1 MRLFVIYTIR
11 FYRYDYTKNNNLITQ
26 YDPRQGGTTMI
37 RRSLFVKNKI
47 AIGLAA
53 ASLALTT
60 ASSQAVTFD
69 AGGFDITFDS
79 TFSYGQSI
87 RVEDRDFSLI
97 GKSNNPAFDWTG
109 YNPALNTIYSSQDV
123 WAQSGSY
130 SNNGDAGNLNFDSGD
145 SFSKLLKGTHDLS
158 INKDNYG
165 LFTRFMYFYDFALM
179 DGDFAYANPT
189 SGQSVDPCDDED
201 TKEQSCADIRLLDAF
216 VWADFDLN
224 DGKNPLSVRL
234 GQQVVNWGES
244 TLISHGINVNPVD
257 IDRLKA
263 PGAELKEAFIPVG
276 MLWASLGITD
286 NITLEGFYQY
296 QWHETRLPAA
306 GTYFSTNDFAAENG
320 YHQNVQLG
328 FTSNPDI
335 DVAFL
340 TESLNNLTATYAQVA
355 AAQGI
360 NPTSPEGQALL
371 ANMYLAHPTKVAL
384 KGKGSNGKTEPDD
397 GGQYGLR
404 LGIFLP
410 EWNDTEIALYHV
422 NYHSRRPLISGRVS
436 NFSQAAIAQDLAML
450 STTEITDDNVA
461 DLVAFSK
468 AENEYPEDIKLY
480 GVSFNTTIGETAF
493 AGEFAFRQD
502 EPLQIDDVEL
512 LYTAMPE
519 QLAVAGIRPD
529 FAGISQMSIG
539 DAISSVGPGEVA
551 KGYIERDT
559 SQIQFTA
566 THLFGP
572 SLGADSWA
580 VVGEV
585 GAVKIHDM
593 PDYDEMRLNVSGTGR
608 SGVIT
613 GPGTTDYSTLHL
625 GLSNG
630 PEEKSFATGSSWG
643 YRLIAKGD
651 YFNLYN
657 GINFSPRFV
666 FSHDVNGNTPDPMFL
681 FIEDR
686 KSLGATMNF
695 NYQNAWSLDVSYN
708 SFWGGGGVNTSSDR
722 DYVSFN
728 LKYSI

>member
-1 MRLFVIYTIR
+1 M
-11 FYRYDYTKNNNLITQ
+11 ITHN
-26 YDPRQGGTTMI
+26 YPRQGGYTMI

-53 ASLALTT
+53 ASLGLSA
-60 ASSQAVTFD
+60 AANAANFEV
-69 AGGFDITFDS
+69 GGFDVTFDS
-79 TFSYGQSI
+79 TFSYGQSV
-87 RVEDRDFSLI
+87 RVEDRDFDII

-109 YNPALNTIYSSQDV
+109 YNPSLNTIYSSQDV
-123 WAQSGSY
+123 WAQPGSY

-158 INKDNYG
+158 ISKDNYG
-165 LFTRFMYFYDFALM
+165 LFARFMYFYDFELM
-179 DGDFAYANPT
+179 DGDRAYVNPT
-189 SGQSVDPCDDED
+189 SGQGVDPCDDDD
-201 TKEQSCADIRLLDAF
+201 TKEQSCADIRLLDAY
-216 VWADFDLN
+216 VWVNFDLN
-224 DGKNPLSVRL
+224 DGNNPLSIRL

-276 MLWASLGITD
+276 MLWASLGITE

-320 YHQNVQLG
+320 YQQNVQLG

-335 DVAFL
+335 DMAFL
-340 TESLNNLTATYAQVA
+340 TDSLNNLYTNFAQVA

-360 NPTSPEGQALL
+360 DPTSAEGQALL

-384 KGKGSNGKTEPDD
+384 KGKGDNGKTEPDD

-404 LGIFLP
+404 LGVFLP
-410 EWNDTEIALYHV
+410 EWNDTEVALYHV

-436 NFSQAAIAQDLAML
+436 NFSQAAIAQDLAMIA
-450 STTEITDDNVA
+450 TTEITDDNVA

-468 AENEYPEDIKLY
+468 AENDYPEDIKLY
-480 GVSFNTTIGETAF
+480 GLSFNTTIGETAF
-493 AGEFAFRQD
+493 AGEFAFRKD

-519 QLAVAGIRPD
+519 QLALAGIRPD
-529 FAGISQMSIG
+529 FAGISQMSFG
-539 DAISSVGPGEVA
+539 DAISSVAAGEVA
-551 KGYIERDT
+551 QGYIERDT

-613 GPGTTDYSTLHL
+613 GPGTTDYTTLQL

-630 PEEKSFATGSSWG
+630 PEEKSFATASSWG

-686 KSLGATMNF
+686 KSLGVTMNF

-708 SFWGGGGVNTSSDR
+708 SFWGGGDINTFSDR

>member
-1 MRLFVIYTIR
+1 
-11 FYRYDYTKNNNLITQ
+11 
-26 YDPRQGGTTMI
+26 MI

-53 ASLALTT
+53 ASLGLSA
-60 ASSQAVTFD
+60 AANAANFEV
-69 AGGFDITFDS
+69 GGFDVTFDS
-79 TFSYGQSI
+79 TFSYGQSV
-87 RVEDRDFSLI
+87 RVEDRDFDII

-109 YNPALNTIYSSQDV
+109 YNPSLNTIYSSQDV
-123 WAQSGSY
+123 WAQPGSY

-158 INKDNYG
+158 ISKDNYG
-165 LFTRFMYFYDFALM
+165 LFTRFMYFYDFELM
-179 DGDFAYANPT
+179 DGDRAYVNPT
-189 SGQSVDPCDDED
+189 SGQGVDPCDDDD
-201 TKEQSCADIRLLDAF
+201 TKEQSCADIRLLDAY
-216 VWADFDLN
+216 VWANFDLN
-224 DGKNPLSVRL
+224 DGNNPLSIRL

-276 MLWASLGITD
+276 MLWASLGITE

-320 YHQNVQLG
+320 YQQNVQLG

-335 DVAFL
+335 DMAFL
-340 TESLNNLTATYAQVA
+340 TDSLNNLYTNFAQVA

-360 NPTSPEGQALL
+360 DPTSAEGQALL

-384 KGKGSNGKTEPDD
+384 KGKGDNSKTEPDD

-404 LGIFLP
+404 LGVFLP
-410 EWNDTEIALYHV
+410 EWNDTEVALYHV

-436 NFSQAAIAQDLAML
+436 NFSQAAIAQDLAMIA
-450 STTEITDDNVA
+450 TTEITDDNVA

-468 AENEYPEDIKLY
+468 AENDYPEDIKLY
-480 GVSFNTTIGETAF
+480 GLSFNTTIGETAF
-493 AGEFAFRQD
+493 AGEFAFRKD

-519 QLAVAGIRPD
+519 QLALAGIRPD
-529 FAGISQMSIG
+529 FAGISQMSFG
-539 DAISSVGPGEVA
+539 DAISSVAAGEVA
-551 KGYIERDT
+551 QGYIERDT

-613 GPGTTDYSTLHL
+613 GPGTTDYTTLQL

-630 PEEKSFATGSSWG
+630 PEEKSFATASSWG

-686 KSLGATMNF
+686 KSLGVTMNF

-708 SFWGGGGVNTSSDR
+708 SFWGGGDINTFSDR

>member
-1 MRLFVIYTIR
+1 
-11 FYRYDYTKNNNLITQ
+11 
-26 YDPRQGGTTMI
+26 MI

-53 ASLALTT
+53 ASLGLSA
-60 ASSQAVTFD
+60 AANAANFEV
-69 AGGFDITFDS
+69 GGFDVAFDS
-79 TFSYGQSI
+79 TFSYGQSV
-87 RVEDRDFSLI
+87 RVEDRDFDII

-109 YNPALNTIYSSQDV
+109 YNPSLNTIYSSQDV
-123 WAQSGSY
+123 WAQPGSY

-158 INKDNYG
+158 ISKDNYG
-165 LFTRFMYFYDFALM
+165 LFTRFMYFYDFELM
-179 DGDFAYANPT
+179 DGDRAYVNPT
-189 SGQSVDPCDDED
+189 SGQGVDPCDDDD
-201 TKEQSCADIRLLDAF
+201 TKEQSCADIRLLDAY
-216 VWADFDLN
+216 VWANFDLN
-224 DGKNPLSVRL
+224 DGNNPLSIRL

-276 MLWASLGITD
+276 MLWASLGITE

-320 YHQNVQLG
+320 YQQNVQLG

-335 DVAFL
+335 DMAFL
-340 TESLNNLTATYAQVA
+340 TDSLNNLYTNFAQVA

-360 NPTSPEGQALL
+360 DPTSAEGQALL

-384 KGKGSNGKTEPDD
+384 KGKGDNGKTEPDD

-404 LGIFLP
+404 LGVFLP
-410 EWNDTEIALYHV
+410 EWNDTEVALYHV

-436 NFSQAAIAQDLAML
+436 NFSQAAIAQDLAMIA
-450 STTEITDDNVA
+450 TTEITDDNVA

-468 AENEYPEDIKLY
+468 AENDYPEDIKLY
-480 GVSFNTTIGETAF
+480 GLSFNTTIGETAF
-493 AGEFAFRQD
+493 AGEFTFRKD

-519 QLAVAGIRPD
+519 QLALAGIRPD
-529 FAGISQMSIG
+529 FAGISQMSFG
-539 DAISSVGPGEVA
+539 DAISSVAAGEVA
-551 KGYIERDT
+551 QGYIERDT

-613 GPGTTDYSTLHL
+613 GPGTTDYTTLQL

-630 PEEKSFATGSSWG
+630 PEEKSFATASSWG

-686 KSLGATMNF
+686 KSLGVTMNF

-708 SFWGGGGVNTSSDR
+708 SFWGGGDINTFSDR

>member
-1 MRLFVIYTIR
+1 M
-11 FYRYDYTKNNNLITQ
+11 ITQ
-26 YDPRQGGTTMI
+26 NDPRQGGTKMI
-37 RRSLFVKNKI
+37 RRSLFVKNRI

-53 ASLALTT
+53 ASLGLSA
-60 ASSQAVTFD
+60 ASTQAVTFE

-79 TFSYGQSI
+79 TFSYGQSV
-87 RVEDRDFSLI
+87 RVEDRDFNLI

-109 YNPALNTIYSSQDV
+109 YNPALNNTIYSSQDV
-123 WAQSGSY
+123 WAQPGSY

-179 DGDFAYANPT
+179 DGNHAYSNPT
-189 SGQSVDPCDDED
+189 SGQGVDPCDDKD
-201 TKEQSCADIRLLDAF
+201 TKAQSCADIRLLDAF

-224 DGKNPLSVRL
+224 DGNNPLSVRL

-263 PGAELKEAFIPVG
+263 PGAELKEAFIPIG
-276 MLWASLGITD
+276 MLWASLGITE

-296 QWHETRLPAA
+296 QWQETRLPAA

-320 YHQNVQLG
+320 YQQNVQLG

-340 TESLNNLTATYAQVA
+340 TDSLNNLTSDFALAA

-360 NPTSPEGQALL
+360 DPSSAEGSALL
-371 ANMYLAHPTKVAL
+371 AQMYLAYPTKVAL
-384 KGKGSNGKTEPDD
+384 KGKGDNGKTEPED

-404 LGIFLP
+404 LGVFLP
-410 EWNDTEIALYHV
+410 EFNDTEIALYHV

-436 NFSQAAIAQDLAML
+436 NFSQAAIAQDLAMIM
-450 STTEITDDNVA
+450 TTEITSDNVA
-461 DLVAFSK
+461 DLTAFSK
-468 AENEYPEDIKLY
+468 AENDYPEDIKLY
-480 GVSFNTTIGETAF
+480 GLSFNTTIGETAF

-519 QLAVAGIRPD
+519 QLALAGIRPD
-529 FAGISQMSIG
+529 FAGISQMSFG
-539 DAISSVGPGEVA
+539 DAISSVGAGEVA
-551 KGYIERDT
+551 QGYIERDT

-585 GAVKIHDM
+585 GAVKIHNM
-593 PDYDEMRLNVSGTGR
+593 PEYDEMRLNVSGTGR
-608 SGVIT
+608 SGTIT
-613 GPGTTDYSTLHL
+613 GPGTTDYSTLQL

-630 PEEKSFATGSSWG
+630 AEEKSFATASSWG

-651 YFNLYN
+651 YFNLYK

-708 SFWGGGGVNTSSDR
+708 SFWGGGDINTFSDR

>member
-1 MRLFVIYTIR
+1 
-11 FYRYDYTKNNNLITQ
+11 
-26 YDPRQGGTTMI
+26 MI

-53 ASLALTT
+53 ASLGLSA
-60 ASSQAVTFD
+60 AANAANFEV
-69 AGGFDITFDS
+69 GGFDVTFDS
-79 TFSYGQSI
+79 TFSYGQSV
-87 RVEDRDFSLI
+87 RVEDRDFDII

-109 YNPALNTIYSSQDV
+109 YNPSLNTIYSSQDV
-123 WAQSGSY
+123 WAQPGSY

-158 INKDNYG
+158 ISKDNYG
-165 LFTRFMYFYDFALM
+165 LFTRFMYFYDFELM
-179 DGDFAYANPT
+179 DGDRAYVNPT
-189 SGQSVDPCDDED
+189 SGQGVDPCDDDD
-201 TKEQSCADIRLLDAF
+201 TKEQSCADIRLLDAY
-216 VWADFDLN
+216 VWANFDLN
-224 DGKNPLSVRL
+224 DGNNPLSIRL

-276 MLWASLGITD
+276 MLWASLGITE

-320 YHQNVQLG
+320 YQQNVQLG

-340 TESLNNLTATYAQVA
+340 TDSLNNLYTNFAQVA

-360 NPTSPEGQALL
+360 DPTSAEGQALL
-371 ANMYLAHPTKVAL
+371 ANMYSAHPTKVAL
-384 KGKGSNGKTEPDD
+384 KGKGDNGKTEPDD

-404 LGIFLP
+404 LGVFLP
-410 EWNDTEIALYHV
+410 EWNDTEVALYHV

-436 NFSQAAIAQDLAML
+436 NFSQAAIAQDLAMIA
-450 STTEITDDNVA
+450 TTEITDDNVA

-468 AENEYPEDIKLY
+468 AENDYPEDIKLY
-480 GVSFNTTIGETAF
+480 GLSFNTTIGETAF
-493 AGEFAFRQD
+493 AGEFAFRKD

-519 QLAVAGIRPD
+519 QLALAGIRPD
-529 FAGISQMSIG
+529 FAGISQMSFG
-539 DAISSVGPGEVA
+539 DAISSVAAGEVA
-551 KGYIERDT
+551 QGYIERDT

-613 GPGTTDYSTLHL
+613 GPGTTDYTTLQL

-630 PEEKSFATGSSWG
+630 PEEKSFATASSWG

-686 KSLGATMNF
+686 KSLGVTMNF

-708 SFWGGGGVNTSSDR
+708 SFWGGGDINTFSDR

>member
-1 MRLFVIYTIR
+1 
-11 FYRYDYTKNNNLITQ
+11 
-26 YDPRQGGTTMI
+26 MI

-53 ASLALTT
+53 ASLGLSA
-60 ASSQAVTFD
+60 AANAANFEV
-69 AGGFDITFDS
+69 GGFDVTFDS
-79 TFSYGQSI
+79 TFSYGQSV
-87 RVEDRDFSLI
+87 RVEDRDFDII

-109 YNPALNTIYSSQDV
+109 YNPSLDTIYSSQDV
-123 WAQSGSY
+123 WAQPGSY

-158 INKDNYG
+158 ISKDNYG
-165 LFTRFMYFYDFALM
+165 LFTRFMYFYDFELM
-179 DGDFAYANPT
+179 DGDRAYVNPT
-189 SGQSVDPCDDED
+189 SGQGVDPCDDDD
-201 TKEQSCADIRLLDAF
+201 TKEQSCADIRLLDAY
-216 VWADFDLN
+216 VWANFDLN
-224 DGKNPLSVRL
+224 DGNNPLSIRL

-276 MLWASLGITD
+276 MLWASLGITE

-320 YHQNVQLG
+320 YQQNVQLG

-335 DVAFL
+335 DMAFL
-340 TESLNNLTATYAQVA
+340 TDSLNNLYTNFAQVA

-360 NPTSPEGQALL
+360 DPTSAEGQALL

-384 KGKGSNGKTEPDD
+384 KGKGDNGKTEPDD

-404 LGIFLP
+404 LGVFLP
-410 EWNDTEIALYHV
+410 EWNDTEVALYHV

-436 NFSQAAIAQDLAML
+436 NFSQAAIAQDLAMIA
-450 STTEITDDNVA
+450 TTEITDDNVA

-468 AENEYPEDIKLY
+468 AENDYPEDIKLY
-480 GVSFNTTIGETAF
+480 GLSFNTTIGETAF
-493 AGEFAFRQD
+493 AGEFAFRKD

-519 QLAVAGIRPD
+519 QLALAGIRPD
-529 FAGISQMSIG
+529 FAGISQMSFG
-539 DAISSVGPGEVA
+539 DAISSVAAGEVA
-551 KGYIERDT
+551 QGYIERDT

-613 GPGTTDYSTLHL
+613 GPGTTDYTTLQL

-630 PEEKSFATGSSWG
+630 PEEKSFATASSWG

-686 KSLGATMNF
+686 KSLGVTMNF

-708 SFWGGGGVNTSSDR
+708 SFWGGGDINTFSDR

>member
-1 MRLFVIYTIR
+1 
-11 FYRYDYTKNNNLITQ
+11 
-26 YDPRQGGTTMI
+26 MI

-53 ASLALTT
+53 ASLGLSA
-60 ASSQAVTFD
+60 AANAANFEV
-69 AGGFDITFDS
+69 GGFDVTFDS
-79 TFSYGQSI
+79 TFSYGQSV
-87 RVEDRDFSLI
+87 RVEDRDFDII

-109 YNPALNTIYSSQDV
+109 YNPSLNTIYSSQDV
-123 WAQSGSY
+123 WAQPGSY

-158 INKDNYG
+158 ISKDNYG
-165 LFTRFMYFYDFALM
+165 LFTRFMYFYDFELM
-179 DGDFAYANPT
+179 DGDRAYVNPT
-189 SGQSVDPCDDED
+189 SGQGVDPCDDDD
-201 TKEQSCADIRLLDAF
+201 TKEQSCADIRLLDAY
-216 VWADFDLN
+216 VWANFDLN
-224 DGKNPLSVRL
+224 DGNNPLSIRL

-276 MLWASLGITD
+276 MLWASLGITE

-320 YHQNVQLG
+320 YQQNVQLG

-335 DVAFL
+335 DMAFL
-340 TESLNNLTATYAQVA
+340 TDSLNNLYTNFAQVA

-360 NPTSPEGQALL
+360 DPTSAEGQALL

-384 KGKGSNGKTEPDD
+384 KGKGDNGKTEPDD

-404 LGIFLP
+404 LGVFLP
-410 EWNDTEIALYHV
+410 EWNDTEVALYHV

-436 NFSQAAIAQDLAML
+436 NFSQASIAQDLAMIA
-450 STTEITDDNVA
+450 TTEITDDNVA

-468 AENEYPEDIKLY
+468 AENDYPEDIKLY
-480 GVSFNTTIGETAF
+480 GLSFNTTIAETAF
-493 AGEFAFRQD
+493 AGEFAFRKD

-519 QLAVAGIRPD
+519 QLALAGIRPD
-529 FAGISQMSIG
+529 FAGISQMSFG
-539 DAISSVGPGEVA
+539 DAISSVAAGEVA
-551 KGYIERDT
+551 QGYIERDT

-613 GPGTTDYSTLHL
+613 GPGTTDYTTLQL

-630 PEEKSFATGSSWG
+630 PEEKSFATASSWG

-686 KSLGATMNF
+686 KSLGVTMNF

-708 SFWGGGGVNTSSDR
+708 SFWGGGDINTFSDR